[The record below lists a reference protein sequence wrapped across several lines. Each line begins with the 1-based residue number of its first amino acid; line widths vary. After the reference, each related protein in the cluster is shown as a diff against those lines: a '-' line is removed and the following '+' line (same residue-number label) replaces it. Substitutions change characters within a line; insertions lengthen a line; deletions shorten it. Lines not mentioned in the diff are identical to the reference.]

1 MSHIK
6 KLVFLLLIA
15 VFVLAACSS
24 EAPAEPTKAP
34 AAPTEAPA
42 EPEAPEEAAGCAP
55 NCQYSDMVVGF
66 LQTGSEGGWR
76 AANTASFK
84 ETAEQLDL
92 TLKFYDSQNDLAKQV
107 AGFQQFIE
115 DPEVNVIVMSPL
127 EVTGWEQV
135 LQDAKAAGKPV
146 VLSDRRIDGFEDLY
160 VTFIGAD
167 FVEEGRKAGTEMCA
181 MLEGSESKIVWE
193 LVGNVGAAPAIDR
206 GTGFRE
212 TAEECGIEVTKS
224 QTANWSVVE
233 GKQVTEAWLK
243 ETKDVQGI
251 FGQNDEMAFGA
262 IEALK
267 EAGLVPAEDVK
278 IISVDATAGAFQAM
292 LDGTLNVTVECN
304 PLLAPQV
311 YEASLAALNG
321 ETLPKWIPS
330 EESVFFMDDP
340 NLQSIADG
348 RKY

>member
-1 MSHIK
+1 MSHLK
-6 KLVFLLLIA
+6 KLVFLIIIA
-15 VFVLAACSS
+15 VIVLVGCSS
-24 EAPAEPTKAP
+24 AE
-34 AAPTEAPA
+34 
-42 EPEAPEEAAGCAP
+42 EEAGCSP
-55 NCQYSDMVVGF
+55 NCTYDDLVVGF

-84 ETAEQLDL
+84 ETAEQLGL

-127 EVTGWEQV
+127 EVTGWDQV
-135 LQDAKAAGKPV
+135 LEDAKTAGKIV
-146 VLSDRRIDGFEDLY
+146 VLSDRRIDGNEDKY
-160 VTFIGAD
+160 VTFVGAD
-167 FVEEGRKAGTEMCA
+167 FVEEGRKAGTEMCK

-193 LVGNVGAAPAIDR
+193 LQGNVGAAPAIDR

-212 TAEECGIEVTKS
+212 TAEECGIEVTKT
-224 QTANWSVVE
+224 QTANWSILE

-243 ETKDVQGI
+243 ETQDVQGI

-262 IEALK
+262 IEALR

-278 IISVDATAGAFQAM
+278 IISVDATSGAFQAM